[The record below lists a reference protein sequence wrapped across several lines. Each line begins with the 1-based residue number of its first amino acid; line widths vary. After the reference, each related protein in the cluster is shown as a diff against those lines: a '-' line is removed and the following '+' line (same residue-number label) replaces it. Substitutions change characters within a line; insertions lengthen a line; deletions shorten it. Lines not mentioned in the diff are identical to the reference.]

1 MKRRPTQR
9 GAALLLAMLMVTLV
23 AVLASASLWQQW
35 RAIEVERAQRVRL
48 QAGWLLTGALDWS
61 RLILREDGRANQL
74 AGQPDHLGEPWA
86 LPLQEARLSRFLAL
100 DANERGDELLE
111 AFFSGE
117 IIDLQSRLNFGNL
130 VRQSGSGNDLK
141 ADISPVDLEAF
152 RRLYARLGLPAGELE
167 AAAQAWRQTLQQALT
182 DPRPSATALIPQ
194 RFAQLRWLG
203 ISSASL
209 AVLEPHATLLPG
221 RTPLN
226 LNTASAE
233 ALEAA
238 IPGIDATQARALVQ
252 ARGRQPLLTLA
263 EARRALFGDRT
274 PEGSP
279 LSEVYHDVRSR
290 HFEIR
295 GRLRL
300 DDLTIEE
307 RSVVQ
312 RSNQGVRVLWRERFS
327 RD

>member
-1 MKRRPTQR
+1 MRPHRHQR

-35 RAIEVERAQRVRL
+35 RAIEIERAQRVRL
-48 QAGWLLTGALDWS
+48 QAGWLLTGALDWT
-61 RLILREDGRANQL
+61 RLILREDGRANQI

-117 IIDLQSRLNFGNL
+117 VIDLQSRLNFGNL
-130 VRQSGSGNDLK
+130 VRQSGSGNELK
-141 ADISPVDLEAF
+141 AEISPVDLEAF
-152 RRLYARLGLPAGELE
+152 RRLYARLGLPVGELE

-238 IPGIDATQARALVQ
+238 IPDIDATQARALVL
-252 ARGRQPLLTLA
+252 ARTRQPLVTLA
-263 EARRALFGDRT
+263 EARRALFGDRVV
-274 PEGSP
+274 EGNP
-279 LSEVYHDVRSR
+279 LSEIYHDVRSR

-295 GRLRL
+295 LSL
-300 DDLTIEE
+300 IHI
-307 RSVVQ
+307 
-312 RSNQGVRVLWRERFS
+312 
-327 RD
+327 